1 MNATTNR
8 TASDTRYLVCAT
20 DDARKLALST
30 DRISVSKDCRHECT
44 LEMQGMD
51 ASVSHIGRIEYTDGY
66 EVYVWLQLG
75 IKNGIGYAT
84 VYPQPR
90 TKRGYIYP
98 KYELG
103 EVSSLREA
111 AAIMAGY
118 LSLAGC
124 YLVHQQRTHTT
135 DMVTY

>member
-1 MNATTNR
+1 MQASSTMKAT
-8 TASDTRYLVCAT
+8 DTRYLVCAT
-20 DDARKLALST
+20 DEAKSLAQST
-30 DRISVSKDCRHECT
+30 DDVSVGKDVRHEYT
-44 LEMQGMD
+44 PELVGMD
-51 ASVSHIGRIEYTDGY
+51 SSVSHIGRIEYTDGQ
-66 EVYVWLQLG
+66 EIYVWLQVG
-75 IKNGIGYAT
+75 IKNGLAYAT

-111 AAIMAGY
+111 AAIMSGY

-124 YLVHQQRTHTT
+124 YLVHQARVHTT
-135 DMVTY
+135 DLVSY

>member
-1 MNATTNR
+1 MQASSTTN
-8 TASDTRYLVCAT
+8 AADTRYLIVST
-20 DDARKLALST
+20 DDAKQLAQATSDVSVGKDVRHHMPGMLS
-30 DRISVSKDCRHECT
+30 
-44 LEMQGMD
+44 GMD
-51 ASVSHIGRIEYTDGY
+51 ASAAHVGRIEYTDGQ
-66 EVYVWLQLG
+66 EVFIWLQVG
-75 IKNGIGYAT
+75 IKNGFGYAT

-90 TKRGYIYP
+90 TRKGYIYP

-103 EVSSLREA
+103 EVETLRDA

-124 YLVHQQRTHTT
+124 YLVHQSRVHTT